1 MIRGQQHQQPE
12 RHHLLRSFSS
22 EFFFSSP
29 STCIRLTDVT
39 PPTKQPLKTAVLL
52 LEVSG
57 DLNLLWLLKRRRS
70 NHRRLCRSIIFTNGT
85 SESRLA
91 AISKEKEQIKSK
103 NSVVTTQIQPLGTFY
118 PAEPEHQ
125 EELEQST
132 LAAKLNSYAAEL
144 CPRKVQN
151 QIDSKIND
159 IVRKGWPVLK
169 EI

>member
-1 MIRGQQHQQPE
+1 MNQRGTTSNT
-12 RHHLLRSFSS
+12 RTASLIALIFVGI
-22 EFFFSSP
+22 FFSSP

-39 PPTKQPLKTAVLL
+39 PPTKQPLKNRCVVRTTVGYAGGSKPNP
-52 LEVSG
+52 EYR
-57 DLNLLWLLKRRRS
+57 NLAD
-70 NHRRLCRSIIFTNGT
+70 HAESIIFTNGT